1 VRRLAILAVVG
12 LWFPVVGLL
21 CTAGCNRGEIPGN
34 IGNPAPAFTVTDGV
48 NTVELSKLRGRVVI
62 LNLWATW
69 CPPCIEE
76 LPSLLQ
82 MHRELPDIAIVAVSE
97 DEDDSVYRKFL
108 AQHRIDLMTVR
119 DPSQR
124 VNRLYGTVQI
134 PETYVIDREGVL
146 RRKFVSAQDW
156 TDPEI
161 LKYLRSL

>member
-12 LWFPVVGLL
+12 LWFTV
-21 CTAGCNRGEIPGN
+21 GCNRGDIPGN
-34 IGNPAPAFTVTDGV
+34 IGKPAPAFTVSDSV
-48 NTVELSKLRGRVVI
+48 NTVQLSKLRGHVVI

-76 LPSLLQ
+76 LPSLLA
-82 MHRELPDIAIVAVSE
+82 MHRELPEIAIVAISE
-97 DEDDSVYRKFL
+97 DEDDAVYRKFL

-124 VNRLYGTVQI
+124 VNALYGTVQI
-134 PETYVIDREGVL
+134 PETYVIDRQGVL

>member
-1 VRRLAILAVVG
+1 VRRLAILALVGVWFG
-12 LWFPVVGLL
+12 LWF
-21 CTAGCNRGEIPGN
+21 TTGCNRGDIPGN
-34 IGNPAPAFTVTDGV
+34 IGKPAPEFTVADGV
-48 NTVELSKLRGRVVI
+48 NSVQLSKLRGRVVI

-76 LPSLLQ
+76 LPSLLA
-82 MHRELPDIAIVAVSE
+82 MHRELPDIAIVAISE
-97 DEDDSVYRKFL
+97 DEDDAVYRKFL
-108 AQHRIDLMTVR
+108 AQHQIDLMTVR

-134 PETYVIDREGVL
+134 PETYVIDRRGVL

-161 LKYLRSL
+161 VKYLRSL